1 MKLIIKVFHKLP
13 NKNNNSNHNNNKLK
27 IKIKNYKIL
36 SKFLS
41 SSDKN
46 KIY

>member
-1 MKLIIKVFHKLP
+1 MKLTIKVFHKFL
-13 NKNNNSNHNNNKLK
+13 NKTNNNNLSNNKLK

-41 SSDKN
+41 NSNKN